1 MTTEASERSRPT
13 GAQWTVRRG
22 GDELVVVEFGGGIRS
37 YTRGGVDVVAGFGPD
52 EMSVAG
58 RGQQLIPW
66 PNRLRDGTY
75 AFGGTERQLAL
86 SEPAKHNASHG
97 LVRWTT
103 WDLLDQTSTSI
114 TVGQRLHPQPGWA
127 WVLELTTIYA
137 LADDGLT
144 VTTTALNVGE
154 GDAPYGYGAH
164 PYLSIADTPVAE
176 VTLQVPATTYLE
188 TDPERQLPGRD
199 PPGRRVGVRLPR
211 RAADR
216 RHRPRHRLHRPGPRR
231 RRPLGGHPERPRRR
245 FGEPLGRRG
254 VRVDAGL
261 HRPGAP
267 AYRGDDRHRRRADDL
282 PSRRLQLRDRSRRP
296 APGAV
301 AHRIVGDPPGL
312 STWENPVAGPVRLVR
327 RASHLTKE

>member
-13 GAQWTVRRG
+13 GAQWTIRRG
-22 GDELVVVEFGGGIRS
+22 GDELVVVEFGGGIRG
-37 YTRGGVDVVAGFGPD
+37 YTRGGVDVVAGYGPD

-66 PNRLRDGTY
+66 PNRLRDGKYTH
-75 AFGGTERQLAL
+75 AWTERQLAL
-86 SEPAKHNASHG
+86 TEPAKHNASHG

-176 VTLQVPATTYLE
+176 VVLEIPAATYLE
-188 TDPERQLPGRD
+188 TDTERQLPVATHPVEGSAYDFRANRPIGDLTLDTAFTDLARGADGRWAVTLSGLATGAVSLWGD
-199 PPGRRVGVRLPR
+199 EAYAWTQVFTGRAHPYTEGTTGIAVEPMTCPPDAFNSGTDLVVL
-211 RAADR
+211 
-216 RHRPRHRLHRPGPRR
+216 RPEQSHTGSW
-231 RRPLGGHPERPRRR
+231 GI
-245 FGEPLGRRG
+245 
-254 VRVDAGL
+254 
-261 HRPGAP
+261 
-267 AYRGDDRHRRRADDL
+267 
-282 PSRRLQLRDRSRRP
+282 RP
-296 APGAV
+296 A
-301 AHRIVGDPPGL
+301 
-312 STWENPVAGPVRLVR
+312 
-327 RASHLTKE
+327 

>member
-1 MTTEASERSRPT
+1 MTTDASERSRPT
-13 GAQWTVRRG
+13 GAQWTIRRG
-22 GDELVVVEFGGGIRS
+22 GDELVVVEFGGGIRG
-37 YTRGGVDVVAGFGPD
+37 YTRGGVDVVAGYGPD

-66 PNRLRDGTY
+66 PNRLRDGKYTH
-75 AFGGTERQLAL
+75 AGTERQLAL
-86 SEPAKHNASHG
+86 TEPAKHNASHG

-176 VTLQVPATTYLE
+176 VALEIPAATYLE
-188 TDPERQLPGRD
+188 TDPERQLPVGD
-199 PPGRRVGVRLPR
+199 PPGRGVRLRLPHQP
-211 RAADR
+211 ADR
-216 RHRPRHRLHRPGPRR
+216 RSRARHRLHRPRSRR
-231 RRPLGGHPERPRRR
+231 RRPVGGHPERPRHR
-245 FGEPLGRRG
+245 GGQPLGRRG
-254 VRVDAGL
+254 VCVDAGV
-261 HRPGAP
+261 HGTGPP
-267 AYRGDDRHRRRADDL
+267 AYRGHDRHRGRADDL
-282 PSRRLQLRDRSRRP
+282 PAGRLQLRDRPRRP
-296 APGAV
+296 ATRAV
-301 AHRIVGDPPGL
+301 AYRLVGDPPGL
-312 STWENPVAGPVRLVR
+312 SACENRVALPVRLVR
-327 RASHLTKE
+327 RARDARP

>member
-13 GAQWTVRRG
+13 GAQWTIRRG
-22 GDELVVVEFGGGIRS
+22 GDELVVVEFGGGIRG
-37 YTRGGVDVVAGFGPD
+37 YTRAGVDVVAGYGPD

-66 PNRLRDGTY
+66 PNRLRDGKYTH
-75 AFGGTERQLAL
+75 AGTERQLAL
-86 SEPAKHNASHG
+86 TEPAKHNASHG

-176 VTLQVPATTYLE
+176 VALEIPAATYLE
-188 TDPERQLPGRD
+188 TDPERQLPVATHPVEGSAYDFRTSRPIGDLALDTAFTDLARGADGRWAVTLSGVATGAVSLWGD
-199 PPGRRVGVRLPR
+199 EAYAWTQVFTGRAHPHTEGTTGIAVEPMTCPPDALNSGTDLVVL
-211 RAADR
+211 
-216 RHRPRHRLHRPGPRR
+216 RPEQSHTGSW
-231 RRPLGGHPERPRRR
+231 GI
-245 FGEPLGRRG
+245 
-254 VRVDAGL
+254 
-261 HRPGAP
+261 
-267 AYRGDDRHRRRADDL
+267 
-282 PSRRLQLRDRSRRP
+282 RP
-296 APGAV
+296 A
-301 AHRIVGDPPGL
+301 
-312 STWENPVAGPVRLVR
+312 
-327 RASHLTKE
+327 

>member
-1 MTTEASERSRPT
+1 MTTDASERSRPT
-13 GAQWTVRRG
+13 GAQWTIRRG
-22 GDELVVVEFGGGIRS
+22 GDELVVVEFGGGIRG
-37 YTRGGVDVVAGFGPD
+37 YTRGGVDVVAGYGPD

-66 PNRLRDGTY
+66 PNRLRDGKYTH
-75 AFGGTERQLAL
+75 AGTERQLAL
-86 SEPAKHNASHG
+86 TEPAKHNASHG

-176 VTLQVPATTYLE
+176 VVLEIPAATYLE
-188 TDPERQLPGRD
+188 TDPERQLPVATHPVEGSAYDFRTSRPIGDLALDTAFTDLARGGDGRWAVTLSGLATGAVSLWGD
-199 PPGRRVGVRLPR
+199 EAYAWTQVFTGRAYPHTEGTTGIAVEPMTCPPDAFNSGTDLVVL
-211 RAADR
+211 
-216 RHRPRHRLHRPGPRR
+216 RPEQSHTGSW
-231 RRPLGGHPERPRRR
+231 GI
-245 FGEPLGRRG
+245 
-254 VRVDAGL
+254 
-261 HRPGAP
+261 
-267 AYRGDDRHRRRADDL
+267 
-282 PSRRLQLRDRSRRP
+282 RP
-296 APGAV
+296 A
-301 AHRIVGDPPGL
+301 
-312 STWENPVAGPVRLVR
+312 
-327 RASHLTKE
+327 

>member
-13 GAQWTVRRG
+13 GAQWTIRRG
-22 GDELVVVEFGGGIRS
+22 GDELVVVEFGGGIRG
-37 YTRGGVDVVAGFGPD
+37 YTRAGVDVVAGYGPD

-66 PNRLRDGTY
+66 PNRLRDGKYTH
-75 AFGGTERQLAL
+75 AGTERQLAL
-86 SEPAKHNASHG
+86 TEPAKHNASHG

-176 VTLQVPATTYLE
+176 VALEIPAATYLE
-188 TDPERQLPGRD
+188 TDPERQLPVGTHPVEGSAYDFRTSRPIGDLALDTAFTDLARGADGRWAVTLSGLATGAVSLWGD
-199 PPGRRVGVRLPR
+199 EAYAWTQVFAGRAHPHTEGTTGIAVEPMTCPPDAFNSGTDLVVL
-211 RAADR
+211 
-216 RHRPRHRLHRPGPRR
+216 RPEQSHTGSW
-231 RRPLGGHPERPRRR
+231 GI
-245 FGEPLGRRG
+245 
-254 VRVDAGL
+254 
-261 HRPGAP
+261 
-267 AYRGDDRHRRRADDL
+267 
-282 PSRRLQLRDRSRRP
+282 RP
-296 APGAV
+296 A
-301 AHRIVGDPPGL
+301 
-312 STWENPVAGPVRLVR
+312 
-327 RASHLTKE
+327 

>member
-37 YTRGGVDVVAGFGPD
+37 YTRGGVDVVAGYGPD

-66 PNRLRDGTY
+66 PNRLRDGKYTH
-75 AFGGTERQLAL
+75 AGTERQLAL
-86 SEPAKHNASHG
+86 TEPAKHNSSHG

-164 PYLSIADTPVAE
+164 PYLSIADTPLAE
-176 VTLQVPATTYLE
+176 VALEIPAATYLE
-188 TDPERQLPGRD
+188 TDPERQLPVATHPVEGSAYDFRTSRPIGD
-199 PPGRRVGVRLPR
+199 LALDTAFTDLARGGDGRRPVTLS
-211 RAADR
+211 
-216 RHRPRHRLHRPGPRR
+216 
-231 RRPLGGHPERPRRR
+231 
-245 FGEPLGRRG
+245 
-254 VRVDAGL
+254 GL
-261 HRPGAP
+261 ATGALSLS
-267 AYRGDDRHRRRADDL
+267 GDEA
-282 PSRRLQLRDRSRRP
+282 
-296 APGAV
+296 
-301 AHRIVGDPPGL
+301 
-312 STWENPVAGPVRLVR
+312 
-327 RASHLTKE
+327 

>member
-1 MTTEASERSRPT
+1 MITEASERSRPT
-13 GAQWTVRRG
+13 GAQWTIRRG
-22 GDELVVVEFGGGIRS
+22 GDELVVVEFGGGIRG
-37 YTRGGVDVVAGFGPD
+37 YTRGGVDVVAGYGPD

-66 PNRLRDGTY
+66 PNRLRDGKYTH
-75 AFGGTERQLAL
+75 AGTERQLAL
-86 SEPAKHNASHG
+86 TEPAKHNATHG

-176 VTLQVPATTYLE
+176 VVLEVPATTYLE
-188 TDPERQLPGRD
+188 TDAERQLPVATHPVERSAYDFRAGRPIGD
-199 PPGRRVGVRLPR
+199 LALDTAFTDLARGADGRWAVTLTGLATGAVSLWGDEAYAWTQVFTGRAHPHTEGTTGIAVEPMTCPPDAFNSGTDLVVL
-211 RAADR
+211 
-216 RHRPRHRLHRPGPRR
+216 RPEQSHTGSW
-231 RRPLGGHPERPRRR
+231 GI
-245 FGEPLGRRG
+245 
-254 VRVDAGL
+254 
-261 HRPGAP
+261 
-267 AYRGDDRHRRRADDL
+267 
-282 PSRRLQLRDRSRRP
+282 RP
-296 APGAV
+296 A
-301 AHRIVGDPPGL
+301 
-312 STWENPVAGPVRLVR
+312 
-327 RASHLTKE
+327 

>member
-1 MTTEASERSRPT
+1 VTTEASERSRPT

-37 YTRGGVDVVAGFGPD
+37 YTRGGVDVVAGYGPD

-75 AFGGTERQLAL
+75 TFGGTERQLAL

-144 VTTTALNVGE
+144 VTTTALNLGE
-154 GDAPYGYGAH
+154 GEAPYGYGAH
-164 PYLSIADTPVAE
+164 PYLAIADTPVAE
-176 VTLQVPATTYLE
+176 VALEIPAATYLE
-188 TDPERQLPGRD
+188 TDHERQLPVATHPVEGSPFDFRTGRPIGD
-199 PPGRRVGVRLPR
+199 LALDTAFTGLSRGADGRWAVTLSGLAAGAVSLWGDEAYAWTQVFTGRAHPHTEGTTGIAVEPMTCPPDAFNSGTDLVVL
-211 RAADR
+211 
-216 RHRPRHRLHRPGPRR
+216 RPEQSHTGSW
-231 RRPLGGHPERPRRR
+231 GI
-245 FGEPLGRRG
+245 
-254 VRVDAGL
+254 
-261 HRPGAP
+261 
-267 AYRGDDRHRRRADDL
+267 
-282 PSRRLQLRDRSRRP
+282 RP
-296 APGAV
+296 A
-301 AHRIVGDPPGL
+301 
-312 STWENPVAGPVRLVR
+312 
-327 RASHLTKE
+327 

>member
-1 MTTEASERSRPT
+1 MITEASERSRPT
-13 GAQWTVRRG
+13 GAQWTIRRG
-22 GDELVVVEFGGGIRS
+22 GDELVVVEFGGGIRG
-37 YTRGGVDVVAGFGPD
+37 YTRGGIDVVAGYGPD

-66 PNRLRDGTY
+66 PNRLRDGKYTH
-75 AFGGTERQLAL
+75 AGTERQLAL
-86 SEPAKHNASHG
+86 TEPAKHNATHG

-176 VTLQVPATTYLE
+176 VVLEVPATTYLE
-188 TDPERQLPGRD
+188 TDAERQLPVATHPVERSAYDFRAGRPIGD
-199 PPGRRVGVRLPR
+199 LALDTAFTDLARGADGRWAVTLTGLATGAVSLWGDEAYAWTQVFTGRAHPHTEGTTGIAVEPMTCPPDAFNSGTDLVVL
-211 RAADR
+211 
-216 RHRPRHRLHRPGPRR
+216 RPEQSHTGSW
-231 RRPLGGHPERPRRR
+231 GI
-245 FGEPLGRRG
+245 
-254 VRVDAGL
+254 
-261 HRPGAP
+261 
-267 AYRGDDRHRRRADDL
+267 
-282 PSRRLQLRDRSRRP
+282 RP
-296 APGAV
+296 A
-301 AHRIVGDPPGL
+301 
-312 STWENPVAGPVRLVR
+312 
-327 RASHLTKE
+327 